1 MRASRIVAAAL
12 ALLAPALLLAQQ
24 SDRAAMARTLARLKA
39 GEQLAGLPPVDSVA
53 PAGRMIPAG
62 SVVRGTVVARGPV
75 EVAGRVEGSVVS
87 LTGDVTIRRGGVVT
101 GDAVAVS
108 GRVLADSGEVDGEMR
123 TMSALPLDVGAGVAV
138 VPPTPLRRTV
148 DAARVVAGIFTTLLV
163 IALGVVLFAGA
174 NLDEV
179 VGAVRHRFAR
189 AFWIGVAGQL
199 LILPGLLVLVVAL
212 ALTVIG
218 ILLIPFAIVAYA
230 IAIAGLLTL
239 GFLAVARLIGSALPV
254 GDHAGPRARALM
266 TIAVGIALFFVL
278 WMTGALLS
286 WAPLAATVVRGAAL
300 AATWAAMTLGLGA
313 AIMSRAGSHRRVVD
327 GGRPAELASWMTP
340 TPVAGVIAARRPVTT
355 SGAAR

>member
-1 MRASRIVAAAL
+1 MRASRLVAAAL
-12 ALLAPALLLAQQ
+12 ALLAPALLLAQRT
-24 SDRAAMARTLARLKA
+24 DRAEVARNLGRLNA
-39 GEQLAGLPPVDSVA
+39 GEHITGLPPVDSVA
-53 PAGRMIPAG
+53 PAGRVIPAG

-75 EVAGRVEGSVVS
+75 DVAGRVEGSVVS
-87 LTGDVTIRRGGVVT
+87 LTGDVTIRHGGVVT

-108 GRVLADSGEVDGEMR
+108 GRILADSGEVDGEMR
-123 TMSALPLDVGAGVAV
+123 TMSALPLDVGVTTAT
-138 VPPTPLRRTV
+138 VPPTPLRRTL
-148 DAARVVAGIFTTLLV
+148 DAARVVAASFTTLLF

-212 ALTVIG
+212 VLTVIG

-230 IAIAGLLTL
+230 IAIAGLVTL
-239 GFLAVARLIGSALPV
+239 GFLAVARLIGDALPV

-300 AATWAAMTLGLGA
+300 AATWAAMTLGLGG
-313 AIMSRAGSHRRVVD
+313 AIMSRAGSHRRVAA
-327 GGRPAELASWMTP
+327 GARPAEMASWMTP
-340 TPVAGVIAARRPVTT
+340 TPVTGVIAARRPAST
-355 SGAAR
+355 SAGAQ